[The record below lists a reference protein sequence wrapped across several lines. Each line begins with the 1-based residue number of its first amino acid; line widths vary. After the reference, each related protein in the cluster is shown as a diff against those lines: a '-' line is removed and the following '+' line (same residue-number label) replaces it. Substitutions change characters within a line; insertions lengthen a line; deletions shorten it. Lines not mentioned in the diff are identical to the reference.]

1 MSHFPRYI
9 GRRPA
14 NASFESPVVGSST
27 LVYPEYSHVN
37 IGYILSGR
45 AAMKLVQGEPLKK
58 MVPVDHYLPIM
69 FDKYH

>member
-1 MSHFPRYI
+1 M
-9 GRRPA
+9 
-14 NASFESPVVGSST
+14 NTSFESPVVGSSN
-27 LVYPEYSHVN
+27 LVYPDYSLLM

-45 AAMKLVQGEPLKK
+45 AATKLVQGEPLKK